1 MDKQPGTQPGKQ
13 PERIAVI
20 GVGLIG
26 GSFALAMK
34 AALKTVH
41 VVGYDRDEINL
52 AAARHMGVVDSVAH
66 DPESAVRNADVV
78 MLAVPVGQFDD
89 VLPLIVPG
97 LSPTAV
103 LTDAGSTKSSVVA
116 SARKHLG
123 KAFERYVPGHPIAG
137 AEHSGVRAARVDL
150 FKGRDV
156 ILTPVPETHPLPCD
170 IVRKCWEACGARV
183 EEMSTEQ
190 HDAIFGVVS
199 HLPHLLSYAL
209 VHDIATRT
217 DADVFFRFAAS
228 GFRDFTRIAAS
239 SPEMWTDI
247 SVANRE
253 LLLLELERYQE
264 QLRLLALFLREEN
277 TEALWAYFKL
287 ARDARRAWME
297 SN

>member
-1 MDKQPGTQPGKQ
+1 MDKQSALQ
-13 PERIAVI
+13 PERIAII

-26 GSFALAMK
+26 GSFSLAMK
-34 AALKTVH
+34 AALEKVH

-66 DPESAVRNADVV
+66 DPGSAVKDADVV
-78 MLAVPVGQFDD
+78 MLAIPVGQYDD
-89 VLPLIVPG
+89 VLPLVAPA
-97 LSPTAV
+97 LPSTAV
-103 LTDAGSTKSSVVA
+103 LTDAGSTKSSVVEN
-116 SARKHLG
+116 ARKHLG

-150 FKGRDV
+150 FKEKDV
-156 ILTPVPETHPLPCD
+156 ILTPVAETHALPCD

-183 EEMSTEQ
+183 DEMSIEQ

-209 VHDIATRT
+209 VHDIATRA
-217 DADVFFRFAAS
+217 DANVFFRFAAS

-239 SPEMWTDI
+239 NPEMWTDI

-253 LLLLELERYQE
+253 FLLLELERYQK
-264 QLRLLALFLREEN
+264 QLKLLSLFLQEEN
-277 TEALWAYFKL
+277 TEALLAYFKL